1 MFQVWHFYLRSL
13 SGLIVTSALVIC
25 KGLICITDTG
35 SESTVVFVSLEAW
48 NPDSKEYVLIR
59 TKHFFCAI
67 LIVAKC
73 LMYLDS

>member
-35 SESTVVFVSLEAW
+35 SESTVVFVVSGSMEPGFKRVCSLLEQ
-48 NPDSKEYVLIR
+48 NIFSVQ
-59 TKHFFCAI
+59 F
-67 LIVAKC
+67 
-73 LMYLDS
+73 

>member
-35 SESTVVFVSLEAW
+35 SESTVVFVVSGSME
-48 NPDSKEYVLIR
+48 PGFKRVCSY
-59 TKHFFCAI
+59 
-67 LIVAKC
+67 
-73 LMYLDS
+73 